1 MPFHAKSAES
11 DQGQGV
17 NHPELRVRD
26 VAAIAANRKTIAGRQ
41 QVTVA
46 ERHAS
51 AILQTPS
58 PFERNPSVSERNPS
72 VSERN
77 PSSSGK
83 KGRQDANFAS
93 ARVNLRPSDGAG
105 IDEPKDRFGLSVS
118 GYLLYAVVCASHWTG
133 ALR

>member
-72 VSERN
+72 
-77 PSSSGK
+77 SSGK